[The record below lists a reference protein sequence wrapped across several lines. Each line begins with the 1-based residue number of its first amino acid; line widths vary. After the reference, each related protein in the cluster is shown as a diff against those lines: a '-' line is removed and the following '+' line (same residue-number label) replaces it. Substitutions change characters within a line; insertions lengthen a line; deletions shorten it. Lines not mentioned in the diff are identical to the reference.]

1 MKSILKTL
9 IETTKSYPV
18 IDNHAHP
25 LLTAEN
31 KASFP
36 LEALFTEAEGD
47 AIKDSVHSLSC
58 FRATAQ
64 LGQIL
69 GLDEPSW
76 DDIKKTR
83 NQMDYGDLCNLL
95 MRPTRIQCLLLDDG
109 LGGVAEMAED
119 WTWHRQFNCS
129 VKRIVRIETE
139 AEAILVRMVKESESA
154 PDLLTLANF
163 TQQLH
168 KSLSVSAASEQVV
181 AFKSIACYR
190 TGLNIATWNLQN
202 DLRDSFTSARQ
213 KCATDGKIRLAHKP
227 FNDHII
233 RVALEIAGEHNIP
246 VQFHTGLGDN
256 DISLAFSSPSY
267 LQPIIKA
274 CPKTQFVLL
283 HSSYPYTRDAGYLT
297 LVYAN
302 VFLDFGEIFPMV
314 SAHGQRA
321 VIRQMLEIT
330 PTNKILWSTDGHWFP
345 ETYYLGTLQA
355 RTALCEVLS
364 ELVTCGDL
372 TENQA
377 VKIVQDVLFHNS
389 NRVYNLGLEPN
400 LVHEEK

>member
-1 MKSILKTL
+1 MKSAFKILV
-9 IETTKSYPV
+9 ETTKTYPI

-36 LEALFTEAEGD
+36 LEALFTEADGD

-58 FRATAQ
+58 FRATSQ

-76 DDIKKTR
+76 DDVKKKR
-83 NQMDYGDLCNLL
+83 NEMDYGDLCNLL
-95 MRPTRIQCLLLDDG
+95 MRPTGIQCLMLDDG

-139 AEAILVRMVKESESA
+139 AEAILVRMIKESDFV
-154 PDLLTLANF
+154 PMTLDRF
-163 TQQLH
+163 TKELQN
-168 KSLSVSAASEQVV
+168 SLSLSAASENVI

-190 TGLNIATWNLQN
+190 TGLNIATCNSEQEISDCFVMANKKYL
-202 DLRDSFTSARQ
+202 A
-213 KCATDGKIRLAHKP
+213 DGKIRLAYKAL
-227 FNDHII
+227 NDHIV
-233 RVALEIAGEHNIP
+233 RVALKIAGEHNIP

-256 DISLAFSSPSY
+256 DITLAFSSPSHM
-267 LQPIIKA
+267 QPIIKA
-274 CPKTQFVLL
+274 YPKTSFVLL
-283 HSSYPYTRDAGYLT
+283 HSSYPYTREAGYLT

-364 ELVTCGDL
+364 ELVANDDL
-372 TENQA
+372 TEKQA

-389 NRVYNLGLEPN
+389 NRVYNLGLQPS
-400 LVHEEK
+400 LVRKEK

>member
-1 MKSILKTL
+1 MKSTFKTL
-9 IETTKSYPV
+9 VKTTKTYPI

-25 LLTAEN
+25 LLTAAN

-36 LEALFTEAEGD
+36 LEAVFTEADGD

-58 FRATAQ
+58 FRATSQ

-76 DDIKKTR
+76 DDVKKKR
-83 NQMDYGDLCNLL
+83 NEMDYSDLCNLL
-95 MRPTRIQCLLLDDG
+95 MRPTGIQCLMLDDG

-119 WTWHRQFNCS
+119 WMWHRQFNCS
-129 VKRIVRIETE
+129 VKRIVRIEIE
-139 AEAILVRMVKESESA
+139 AEGILVRMIKESDSV
-154 PDLLTLANF
+154 PMTLDKF
-163 TQQLH
+163 TKELQN
-168 KSLSVSAASEQVV
+168 SLSVSAASEDVV

-190 TGLNIATWNLQN
+190 TGLNIATCNSEQEISDCFVMANKKYL
-202 DLRDSFTSARQ
+202 A
-213 KCATDGKIRLAHKP
+213 DGKIRLAYKAL
-227 FNDHII
+227 NDHIV

-256 DISLAFSSPSY
+256 DITLAFSSPSHM
-267 LQPIIKA
+267 QSIIKA
-274 CPKTQFVLL
+274 YPKTSFVLL
-283 HSSYPYTRDAGYLT
+283 HSSYPYTREAGYLT

-345 ETYYLGTLQA
+345 ETYYLGTVQA

-364 ELVTCGDL
+364 ELVANDDL
-372 TENQA
+372 TEVQA

-389 NRVYNLGLEPN
+389 NRVYNLGLQPN
-400 LVHEEK
+400 LVREEK

>member
-1 MKSILKTL
+1 MKSTFKTL
-9 IETTKSYPV
+9 VETADSYPV

-58 FRATAQ
+58 FRATSQ
-64 LGQIL
+64 LGQIF

-76 DDIKKTR
+76 DDIKKRR
-83 NQMDYGDLCNLL
+83 NEMDYGDLCNLL
-95 MRPTRIQCLLLDDG
+95 MRPTGIQCLLLDDG

-139 AEAILVRMVKESESA
+139 AEAILERMVKESASV
-154 PDLLTLANF
+154 PMTLDGF
-163 TQQLH
+163 TKQLQ
-168 KSLSVSAASEQVV
+168 KSFSESAASEDVV

-190 TGLNIATWNLQN
+190 TGLNIATRDLEN
-202 DLRDSFTSARQ
+202 DTYDDYVMAYKRCLRDE
-213 KCATDGKIRLAHKP
+213 KIRLAYKAL
-227 FNDHII
+227 NDHIV
-233 RVALEIAGEHNIP
+233 RVALQIAGEYNIP

-256 DISLAFSSPSY
+256 DITLAFSSPSHM
-267 LQPIIKA
+267 QRIIKA
-274 CPKTQFVLL
+274 YPKTSFILL
-283 HSSYPYTRDAGYLT
+283 HSSYPYTREAGYLT

-314 SAHGQRA
+314 SAHGQKA
-321 VIRQMLEIT
+321 VVRQMLEIT

-355 RTALCEVLS
+355 RTALSEVLS
-364 ELVTCGDL
+364 ELVTSGDL

-400 LVHEEK
+400 LVHNGK

>member
-1 MKSILKTL
+1 MAIKVAFKTL
-9 IETTKSYPV
+9 VEAVQTYPI

-25 LLTAEN
+25 LLTAGN

-36 LEALFTEAEGD
+36 LEAVFTEAEGD

-58 FRATAQ
+58 FRATSQ
-64 LGQIL
+64 LGHIL
-69 GLDEPSW
+69 GLNEPSW
-76 DDIKKTR
+76 DDVKKKR
-83 NQMDYGDLCNLL
+83 NEMDYGDLCDLL
-95 MRPTRIQCLLLDDG
+95 MRPTGIQCLMLDDG

-129 VKRIVRIETE
+129 VKRIIRVETE
-139 AEAILVRMVKESESA
+139 AEAILVRMIKESDSV
-154 PDLLTLANF
+154 PITLDKF
-163 TQQLH
+163 TEELQN
-168 KSLSVSAASEQVV
+168 SLSLSAASEDVV

-190 TGLNIATWNLQN
+190 TGLNIATCNSEQEISDCLIVAN
-202 DLRDSFTSARQ
+202 KKYLA
-213 KCATDGKIRLAHKP
+213 AGKIRLAYKAL
-227 FNDHII
+227 NDHIV
-233 RVALEIAGEHNIP
+233 RVALKIAGEHNIP

-256 DISLAFSSPSY
+256 DITLAFSSPSHM
-267 LQPIIKA
+267 QPIIKA
-274 CPKTQFVLL
+274 YPKTSFVLL
-283 HSSYPYTRDAGYLT
+283 HSSYPYTREAGYLT

-345 ETYYLGTLQA
+345 ETYYLGALQA

-364 ELVTCGDL
+364 ELVANGDL
-372 TENQA
+372 TEKQA

-389 NRVYNLGLEPN
+389 NRVYNLGLQPS
-400 LVHEEK
+400 LVREEN

>member
-1 MKSILKTL
+1 MKSAFKTL
-9 IETTKSYPV
+9 VETTKTYPI

-58 FRATAQ
+58 FRATSQ

-76 DDIKKTR
+76 DDVKKKR
-83 NQMDYGDLCNLL
+83 NEMDYGDLCNLL
-95 MRPTRIQCLLLDDG
+95 MRPTGIQCLMLDDG

-139 AEAILVRMVKESESA
+139 AEAILVRMIKESDFV
-154 PDLLTLANF
+154 PMTLDRF
-163 TQQLH
+163 TKELQN
-168 KSLSVSAASEQVV
+168 SLSLSAASEAVV

-190 TGLNIATWNLQN
+190 TGLNIATCNSKQEISDCFVMANKKYL
-202 DLRDSFTSARQ
+202 A
-213 KCATDGKIRLAHKP
+213 DGKIRLAYKAL
-227 FNDHII
+227 NDHIV
-233 RVALEIAGEHNIP
+233 RAALEIAGEHNIP

-256 DISLAFSSPSY
+256 DITLAFSTPSHM
-267 LQPIIKA
+267 QPIIKA
-274 CPKTQFVLL
+274 YPKTSFILL
-283 HSSYPYTRDAGYLT
+283 HSSYPYTREAGYLT

-364 ELVTCGDL
+364 ELVVKEDL
-372 TENQA
+372 TEKQA

-389 NRVYNLGLEPN
+389 NRVYNLGLQPS
-400 LVHEEK
+400 LVREEK

>member
-1 MKSILKTL
+1 MKSTFKTL
-9 IETTKSYPV
+9 VETANSYPV

-25 LLTAEN
+25 LLIAEN

-47 AIKDSVHSLSC
+47 ALKDSVHSLSC
-58 FRATAQ
+58 FRATSQ

-76 DDIKKTR
+76 DDVKKKR
-83 NQMDYGDLCNLL
+83 NEIDYGDLCNLL
-95 MRPTRIQCLLLDDG
+95 MRPTGIQCLLLDDG

-119 WTWHRQFNCS
+119 WTWHRRFNCS

-139 AEAILVRMVKESESA
+139 AEAILERMIKESESVPIA
-154 PDLLTLANF
+154 LNRF
-163 TQQLH
+163 TKQLQN
-168 KSLSVSAASEQVV
+168 SLSDSAASEDVV

-190 TGLNIATWNLQN
+190 TGLNIATW
-202 DLRDSFTSARQ
+202 DSENEIYDSYVMAYE
-213 KCATDGKIRLAHKP
+213 KYLTDGKIRLAYKAL
-227 FNDHII
+227 NDHIV
-233 RVALEIAGEHNIP
+233 RVALEVAGEHNIP

-256 DISLAFSSPSY
+256 DITLAFSSPSHM
-267 LQPIIKA
+267 QPIIKA
-274 CPKTQFVLL
+274 YPKTSFVLL

-321 VIRQMLEIT
+321 VIRQMLEVT

-364 ELVTCGDL
+364 ELVTSGDL
-372 TENQA
+372 TEKQA

-400 LVHEEK
+400 VVYEEK

>member
-1 MKSILKTL
+1 MKSTFKTL
-9 IETTKSYPV
+9 VETTKTYPI

-25 LLTAEN
+25 LLTAAN

-36 LEALFTEAEGD
+36 LEAVFTEADGD

-58 FRATAQ
+58 FRATSQ

-76 DDIKKTR
+76 DDVKKKR
-83 NQMDYGDLCNLL
+83 NEMDYGDLCNLL
-95 MRPTRIQCLLLDDG
+95 MRPTGIQCLMLDDG

-129 VKRIVRIETE
+129 VKRIVRIEIE
-139 AEAILVRMVKESESA
+139 AEGILVRMIKESDSV
-154 PDLLTLANF
+154 PMTLDKF
-163 TQQLH
+163 TKELQN
-168 KSLSVSAASEQVV
+168 SLSVSAVSEDVV

-190 TGLNIATWNLQN
+190 TGLNIDTCNSEDEIHDCFVMANNQYL
-202 DLRDSFTSARQ
+202 AE
-213 KCATDGKIRLAHKP
+213 GKIRLAYKAL
-227 FNDHII
+227 NDHIV

-256 DISLAFSSPSY
+256 DITLAFSSPSHM
-267 LQPIIKA
+267 QPIIKA
-274 CPKTQFVLL
+274 YPKTSFVLL
-283 HSSYPYTRDAGYLT
+283 HSSYPYTREAGYLT

-314 SAHGQRA
+314 AAHGQRT

-345 ETYYLGTLQA
+345 ETYYLGTVQA

-364 ELVTCGDL
+364 ELVTNEDL
-372 TENQA
+372 TEKQA

-389 NRVYNLGLEPN
+389 NRVYNLGLQPN
-400 LVHEEK
+400 LEREEK

>member
-1 MKSILKTL
+1 MKSAFRTLVEAAKT
-9 IETTKSYPV
+9 YPI

-25 LLTAEN
+25 LLTAGN

-36 LEALFTEAEGD
+36 LEAAFTEAEGD
-47 AIKDSVHSLSC
+47 AMKDSVHSLSC
-58 FRATAQ
+58 FRATSQ

-69 GLDEPSW
+69 GLNEPSW
-76 DDIKKTR
+76 DDVKKKR
-83 NQMDYGDLCNLL
+83 NGMDYSDLCDLL
-95 MRPTRIQCLLLDDG
+95 MRPTGIQCLMLDDG

-119 WTWHRQFNCS
+119 WKWHRQFNCS

-139 AEAILVRMVKESESA
+139 AEAILVRMIKDE
-154 PDLLTLANF
+154 D
-163 TQQLH
+163 
-168 KSLSVSAASEQVV
+168 VV

-190 TGLNIATWNLQN
+190 TGLNIATCNSEQEISDCFVVANKKYL
-202 DLRDSFTSARQ
+202 A
-213 KCATDGKIRLAHKP
+213 DGKIRLAYKAL
-227 FNDHII
+227 NDHIV
-233 RVALEIAGEHNIP
+233 RLALKIAGEHNIP

-256 DISLAFSSPSY
+256 DIALAFSSPSHM
-267 LQPIIKA
+267 QPIIKA
-274 CPKTQFVLL
+274 YPKTSFVLL
-283 HSSYPYTRDAGYLT
+283 HSSYPYTREAGYLT

-345 ETYYLGTLQA
+345 ETYYLGVLQA

-364 ELVTCGDL
+364 ELVANEDL
-372 TENQA
+372 TEKQA

-389 NRVYNLGLEPN
+389 NRVYNLGLQPR
-400 LVHEEK
+400 LVREEK